1 MKERMENRKVLGI
14 ILGLAG
20 TITLILYGK
29 SLINATNASL
39 GNLLVFVNAVSYGFY
54 LIIVKKLMDKYN
66 AFTFVKWI
74 YTFGFL
80 MVLPFGWGEFQ
91 AIDFANLPTDIF
103 WKIGFVVVFSTFLTY
118 LLNLVSMRELKPTT
132 VAVFIYLQPLFATI
146 FAVSLGKDDLSLVK
160 LISAV
165 LIDLNTRM
173 PSVFREME
181 LGLRNQISQRL
192 ERGKVDFSLY
202 VEVTGEETT
211 SKINVPIIKG
221 YINQMKAVI
230 PTADET
236 ELMKMAVRMPDAL
249 KTERDEIDENEWKQI
264 QTVIDEALENIANF
278 RKDEGASL
286 EKEFQLRI
294 GNINNLMNEAVSYDA
309 ERVETVKTR
318 LRTALDEIK
327 VNVDENRFEQELI
340 FYLEKYDITEE
351 KVRLGNHLNYFLE
364 TLNGT
369 EANGRKLGFITQEMG
384 REINTMGSKSNHTE
398 MQKLV
403 VMMKDELE
411 KIKEQVLNVL

>member
-1 MKERMENRKVLGI
+1 MTGFGKASLQLPTKK
-14 ILGLAG
+14 
-20 TITLILYGK
+20 ITVEIK
-29 SLINATNASL
+29 SLNSKGL
-39 GNLLVFVNAVSYGFY
+39 
-54 LIIVKKLMDKYN
+54 
-66 AFTFVKWI
+66 
-74 YTFGFL
+74 
-80 MVLPFGWGEFQ
+80 
-91 AIDFANLPTDIF
+91 
-103 WKIGFVVVFSTFLTY
+103 
-118 LLNLVSMRELKPTT
+118 
-132 VAVFIYLQPLFATI
+132 
-146 FAVSLGKDDLSLVK
+146 
-160 LISAV
+160 
-165 LIDLNTRM
+165 DLNTRM

-181 LGLRNQISQRL
+181 LGLRNQISQCL

-202 VEVTGEETT
+202 VEVTGEETS
-211 SKINVPIIKG
+211 SKINVPIVNG
-221 YINQMKAVI
+221 YMNQMKAVL
-230 PTADET
+230 PNADET
-236 ELMKMAVRMPDAL
+236 ELLKMAVRMPDAL
-249 KTERDEIDENEWKQI
+249 KTERDEIDANEWKQI
-264 QTVIDEALENIANF
+264 QTVINEALENIANF

-294 GNINNLMNEAVSYDA
+294 ANINNLMNEAVSYDA

-318 LRTALDEIK
+318 LRTALDELK

-351 KVRLGNHLNYFLE
+351 KVRLGNHLNYFLD
-364 TLNGT
+364 TLNGM

>member
-1 MKERMENRKVLGI
+1 MIQSMTGFGKASLQLPTKK
-14 ILGLAG
+14 
-20 TITLILYGK
+20 ITVEIK
-29 SLINATNASL
+29 SLNSKGL
-39 GNLLVFVNAVSYGFY
+39 
-54 LIIVKKLMDKYN
+54 
-66 AFTFVKWI
+66 
-74 YTFGFL
+74 
-80 MVLPFGWGEFQ
+80 
-91 AIDFANLPTDIF
+91 
-103 WKIGFVVVFSTFLTY
+103 
-118 LLNLVSMRELKPTT
+118 
-132 VAVFIYLQPLFATI
+132 
-146 FAVSLGKDDLSLVK
+146 
-160 LISAV
+160 
-165 LIDLNTRM
+165 DLNTRM

-181 LGLRNQISQRL
+181 LGLRNQLSQRL
-192 ERGKVDFSLY
+192 ERGKIDFSLY
-202 VEVTGEETT
+202 IEVTGEETS
-211 SKINVPIIKG
+211 SKINVPIVKG

-230 PTADET
+230 PNADET

-249 KTERDEIDENEWKQI
+249 KTERDEIDENEWKEI
-264 QTVIDEALENIANF
+264 QKVIDEALENMAQF

-294 GNINNLMNEAVSYDA
+294 ANILSLMNDAVSYDA

-318 LRTALDEIK
+318 LRTALDELK
-327 VNVDENRFEQELI
+327 ANVDENRFEQELI

-351 KVRLGNHLNYFLE
+351 KVRLGNHLSYFLE

>member
-1 MKERMENRKVLGI
+1 MTGFGKASLQLPTKK
-14 ILGLAG
+14 
-20 TITLILYGK
+20 ITVEIK
-29 SLINATNASL
+29 SLNSKGL
-39 GNLLVFVNAVSYGFY
+39 
-54 LIIVKKLMDKYN
+54 
-66 AFTFVKWI
+66 
-74 YTFGFL
+74 
-80 MVLPFGWGEFQ
+80 
-91 AIDFANLPTDIF
+91 
-103 WKIGFVVVFSTFLTY
+103 
-118 LLNLVSMRELKPTT
+118 
-132 VAVFIYLQPLFATI
+132 
-146 FAVSLGKDDLSLVK
+146 
-160 LISAV
+160 
-165 LIDLNTRM
+165 DLNTRM

-211 SKINVPIIKG
+211 SKINVPIVKG

-230 PTADET
+230 PNADET

-264 QTVIDEALENIANF
+264 QTVINEALENIANF

-294 GNINNLMNEAVSYDA
+294 ANINNLMNEAVSYDA
-309 ERVETVKTR
+309 ERVETVKMR
-318 LRTALDEIK
+318 LRTALDELK

-351 KVRLGNHLNYFLE
+351 KVRLGNHLNYFIE
-364 TLNGT
+364 TLNGI

>member
-1 MKERMENRKVLGI
+1 MIQSMTGFGKASLQLPTKK
-14 ILGLAG
+14 
-20 TITLILYGK
+20 ITVEIK
-29 SLINATNASL
+29 SLNSKGL
-39 GNLLVFVNAVSYGFY
+39 
-54 LIIVKKLMDKYN
+54 
-66 AFTFVKWI
+66 
-74 YTFGFL
+74 
-80 MVLPFGWGEFQ
+80 
-91 AIDFANLPTDIF
+91 
-103 WKIGFVVVFSTFLTY
+103 
-118 LLNLVSMRELKPTT
+118 
-132 VAVFIYLQPLFATI
+132 
-146 FAVSLGKDDLSLVK
+146 
-160 LISAV
+160 
-165 LIDLNTRM
+165 DLNTRM

-211 SKINVPIIKG
+211 SKINVPIVKG

-249 KTERDEIDENEWKQI
+249 KTERDEIDENEWKKI
-264 QTVIDEALENIANF
+264 QTVIDEALENIASF

-294 GNINNLMNEAVSYDA
+294 ANIEKLMNEAVSYDA

-318 LRTALDEIK
+318 LRTTLDELQ

>member
-1 MKERMENRKVLGI
+1 MTGFGKASLQLPTKK
-14 ILGLAG
+14 
-20 TITLILYGK
+20 ITVEIK
-29 SLINATNASL
+29 SLNSKGL
-39 GNLLVFVNAVSYGFY
+39 
-54 LIIVKKLMDKYN
+54 
-66 AFTFVKWI
+66 
-74 YTFGFL
+74 
-80 MVLPFGWGEFQ
+80 
-91 AIDFANLPTDIF
+91 
-103 WKIGFVVVFSTFLTY
+103 
-118 LLNLVSMRELKPTT
+118 
-132 VAVFIYLQPLFATI
+132 
-146 FAVSLGKDDLSLVK
+146 
-160 LISAV
+160 
-165 LIDLNTRM
+165 DLNTRM

-181 LGLRNQISQRL
+181 LGLRNQISQHL

-211 SKINVPIIKG
+211 SKINVPIVKG
-221 YINQMKAVI
+221 YMNQMKAVI
-230 PTADET
+230 PNADET
-236 ELMKMAVRMPDAL
+236 ELLKMAVRMPDAL
-249 KTERDEIDENEWKQI
+249 KTERDEIDATEWKQI
-264 QTVIDEALENIANF
+264 QAVINEALENIVNF

-294 GNINNLMNEAVSYDA
+294 ANIHNLMNEAVSYDA
-309 ERVETVKTR
+309 ERIETVKTR
-318 LRTALDEIK
+318 LRTALEELK

-384 REINTMGSKSNHTE
+384 REINTMGSKSNHSE

>member
-1 MKERMENRKVLGI
+1 MIQSMTGFGKASLQLPTKK
-14 ILGLAG
+14 
-20 TITLILYGK
+20 ITVEIK
-29 SLINATNASL
+29 SLNSKGL
-39 GNLLVFVNAVSYGFY
+39 
-54 LIIVKKLMDKYN
+54 
-66 AFTFVKWI
+66 
-74 YTFGFL
+74 
-80 MVLPFGWGEFQ
+80 
-91 AIDFANLPTDIF
+91 
-103 WKIGFVVVFSTFLTY
+103 
-118 LLNLVSMRELKPTT
+118 
-132 VAVFIYLQPLFATI
+132 
-146 FAVSLGKDDLSLVK
+146 
-160 LISAV
+160 
-165 LIDLNTRM
+165 DLNTRM

-202 VEVTGEETT
+202 VEVTGEETS
-211 SKINVPIIKG
+211 SKINVPIVKG

-236 ELMKMAVRMPDAL
+236 ELLKMAVRMPDAL

-318 LRTALDEIK
+318 LRTALDELK

-351 KVRLGNHLNYFLE
+351 KVRLGNHLSYFLE